1 MQHPN
6 AGPNIQQIVNCSY
19 KSSLLLVRKMSQ
31 PSLVLVCPLPGV
43 FVDNEV
49 KRRSGQKKKKKKL
62 MPSGGETA
70 QGWICCH
77 PKGGN

>member
-6 AGPNIQQIVNCSY
+6 AGPNIQQIVNCNQ

-31 PSLVLVCPLPGV
+31 PRLALVCTLPGV

-49 KRRSGQKKKKKKL
+49 KRRSGQKKKKKL
-62 MPSGGETA
+62 MLSGGETA

-77 PKGGN
+77 PKKYIF